1 MNRAYVLGLI
11 AGVVFVLIFVLITYI
26 TNKERGECQFD
37 ERQILA
43 RGKAFKAGLFTMIG
57 YFMVYAFIDLF
68 EIQWCQSFVG
78 IMLGIFL
85 GITVFAVVATHKD
98 AYIAMN
104 EKLSRLIVLG
114 IFVIVSNLIVAVDNF
129 NDGKIIVN
137 GVLTN
142 DSLNLFIAI
151 IWTVLLVV
159 QILHIIKQKAVERE
173 DDE

>member
-1 MNRAYVLGLI
+1 MNRAYVLGI
-11 AGVVFVLIFVLITYI
+11 ICGTVFVLIFVLITYI
-26 TNKERGECQFD
+26 TNKKRGECQFD

-43 RGKAFKAGLFTMIG
+43 RGKAFKAGFFTMIS
-57 YFMVYAFIDLF
+57 YFMVYGILDIF
-68 EIQWCQSFVG
+68 EIQWCQNFVG

-114 IFVIVSNLIVAVDNF
+114 IFVIVSNLIVAVDNL
-129 NDGKIIVN
+129 NDGKMIVN
-137 GVLTN
+137 GMLTN
-142 DSLNLFIAI
+142 YSLNLFIAI